1 MIATN
6 CNNTRT
12 VQTRPAEP
20 TPPPQAADNLALLL
34 TARRRRHMH
43 RTAW

>member
-1 MIATN
+1 MTTAA
-6 CNNTRT
+6 CNG
-12 VQTRPAEP
+12 TRPLQSRP
-20 TPPPQAADNLALLL
+20 TQHAQQAPVADNLTLLL

>member
-1 MIATN
+1 MTTTT

-12 VQTRPAEP
+12 VQSRPAEP
-20 TPPPQAADNLALLL
+20 ASHAPVADDLALLL
-34 TARRRRHMH
+34 TARRRRQMH